1 MTDQDKSENQQGEQ
15 GGTPKISK
23 ETQMG
28 DPGRTP
34 GKAEGDE
41 ETIDESLR
49 EKENQPRQ

>member
-1 MTDQDKSENQQGEQ
+1 MTDQNKSENKES
-15 GGTPKISK
+15 GGSTPKTSK
-23 ETQMG
+23 ESQTG

-49 EKENQPRQ
+49 DKENQPRH

>member
-1 MTDQDKSENQQGEQ
+1 MTEQNKSEDEQG
-15 GGTPKISK
+15 GGTPKASK
-23 ETQMG
+23 ESQTG

-49 EKENQPRQ
+49 NKENQPRH